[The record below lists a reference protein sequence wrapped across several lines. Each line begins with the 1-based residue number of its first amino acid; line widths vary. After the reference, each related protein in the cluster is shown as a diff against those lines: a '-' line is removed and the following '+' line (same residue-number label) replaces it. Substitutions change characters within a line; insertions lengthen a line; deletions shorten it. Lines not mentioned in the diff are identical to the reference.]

1 MLFFWTNLVLIKFP
15 VSYRPYFF
23 CLFPVTDSFEWFE
36 MGNLHKNIQLR
47 IHGRLL
53 TILKISNKSVWSNVF
68 WYVKEYIFWKC
79 IQYTLHW
86 DKIQMLKKFPTTK
99 KKKKKKKKNG
109 TKNTLFFLSRAS
121 WTHHRFTFSL
131 WFLYELK
138 HKVRLCVRFSIF
150 VSVSFSLL
158 YIFVN
163 KVHKLR

>member
-1 MLFFWTNLVLIKFP
+1 MTGFGMLFFWTNLVLIKFP

-86 DKIQMLKKFPTTK
+86 DKIQMLKKFPSDK
-99 KKKKKKKKNG
+99 KKKKRYKKYP
-109 TKNTLFFLSRAS
+109 LFSFTSFLNSS
-121 WTHHRFTFSL
+121 QMYF
-131 WFLYELK
+131 
-138 HKVRLCVRFSIF
+138 
-150 VSVSFSLL
+150 
-158 YIFVN
+158 
-163 KVHKLR
+163 